1 MSSSH
6 LSGGR
11 LNIGL
16 LQEQA
21 RKQLLCL
28 IEKCDG
34 PKAIVWDQSLAGPV
48 GLIARYNL
56 LEEYGVVKM
65 YELIGGQLPLTNVT
79 NIIFIVRPHLDLI
92 DLIAENVHGEQNR
105 SAKEF
110 HLFFVPRK
118 SLLCK
123 KKLENRGVLGSFT
136 LIEEFVCD
144 LFPFDNDLIS
154 MELNETFKEFH
165 LENDP
170 TCLYQVAL
178 AIQRLQKLYGKIS
191 KISGRG
197 PAASKVWNLLKRLN
211 REEEEKDISSY
222 RGINTAVKIN
232 QLLLIDRSVDLLSP
246 LVTQLT
252 YEGLIDEIYNI
263 HCTTIKLPAKKFHD
277 SENSPTVMSIDKKEQ
292 IILNSGEELFAEIR
306 DRNFNGVGPIL
317 SQKAKIISSQ
327 FDERHG
333 DKSVQEIKQ
342 FVARLPY
349 MLATKQSLA
358 RHTTIAE
365 MVKEVTDS
373 DDFLE
378 RLQVEQELLNCI
390 DTDKPNSYIEDCISQ
405 KKPLLTVLRLI
416 CIQSLTNSG
425 LKPKLL
431 DYYKREIIQTYGYQ
445 HILTLSN
452 LEKAN
457 LLRVQQSNRQYAVLR
472 KALRL
477 TVEDESEVAPK
488 DISYVHSVYAPLSIR
503 LTERLIQPGGW
514 QGLNDILGLLP
525 GPSINNDSQGKIP
538 NLRRQSIT
546 SEDSNSEPS
555 RLVLVFFIGGC
566 TYAEISALRFLSQ
579 QEDLNVE
586 FIVGTTKLINGDSFL
601 MSLTDNQQ
609 KPKK

>member
-1 MSSSH
+1 MSSAH

-48 GLIARYNL
+48 GLIAKYNL

-65 YELIGGQLPLTNVT
+65 YELVGGQLPLTNVT

-123 KKLENRGVLGSFT
+123 KKLENRGVLGNFT

-178 AIQRLQKLYGKIS
+178 AIQNLQKLYGKIS

-197 PAASKVWNLLKRLN
+197 PAASKVWNLLKRLD
-211 REEEEKDISSY
+211 REEEEKDIKAY
-222 RGINTAVKIN
+222 RGSTTPVRIDH
-232 QLLLIDRSVDLLSP
+232 LLLIDRSIDLLSP

-277 SENSPTVMSIDKKEQ
+277 SESSPTVMSIDKKEQ

-306 DRNFNGVGPIL
+306 DKNFNGVGPVL

-373 DDFLE
+373 DSFLE

-390 DTDKPNSYIEDCISQ
+390 DTDKPNAYIEDCISQ
-405 KKPLLTVLRLI
+405 KKPLITVLRLL

-457 LLRVQQSNRQYAVLR
+457 LLRAQQSNRQYAVLR

-477 TVEDESEVAPK
+477 TVEDESEIAPK

-503 LTERLIQPGGW
+503 LAERLIQPGGW

-525 GPSINNDSQGKIP
+525 GPSVNDSQEKIS

-586 FIVGTTKLINGDSFL
+586 FIIATTKLINGDSFI
-601 MSLTDNQQ
+601 MSLTEDLQTPQ
-609 KPKK
+609 K